1 MLNNKSSYAYRGE
14 RLRRI
19 DRIRKSLIVVGLLG
33 VVAILPRERPQVAEA
48 SSATTRSAF
57 PFGIADAQ
65 RMRAE
70 LDAAKG
76 QLALL
81 QAQLDRA
88 NAVMH
93 YSTEYKVGSD
103 IAGSIYDVA
112 LAEGIEPDLGF
123 RLVRVESEFNEHATS
138 PAGALGLAQVMPAT
152 AKDFVPGITHEQL
165 YDRNTNLQIG
175 FRYLRGL
182 IDQYKG
188 NVKLAL
194 LVYNRGP
201 VAVESMRALG
211 LDPRNGYETAV
222 TRGYHGKGTV
232 D

>member
-1 MLNNKSSYAYRGE
+1 MLNTKSSYAYRGE

-19 DRIRKSLIVVGLLG
+19 ERIRKFLIVAGLLV
-33 VVAILPRERPQVAEA
+33 VVALLPRERPRVAEA
-48 SSATTRSAF
+48 SSATAPSAF
-57 PFGIADAQ
+57 PFGIADAK
-65 RMRAE
+65 RMHAE

-76 QLALL
+76 QLATM
-81 QAQLDRA
+81 QTQLERA

-93 YSTEYKVGSD
+93 YSAQYKVSAD
-103 IAGSIYDVA
+103 IAGTIYDVA

-123 RLVRVESEFNEHATS
+123 RLVRVESEFNDHATS

-152 AKDFVPGITHEQL
+152 ARDFVPGITHDQL
-165 YDRNTNLQIG
+165 YDRTTNLQIG

-194 LVYNRGP
+194 TVYNRGP
-201 VAVESMRALG
+201 VVVESMRALG
-211 LDPRNGYETAV
+211 LDPRNGYDAAV
-222 TRGYHGKGTV
+222 TKGYHGTGV
-232 D
+232 VN